1 MVLVVGGI
9 LLRLAVL
16 YLWVIALWRILR
28 LLIVALSGVLRA
40 VGLLPVRIIGSGHDV
55 GRVVVMNQVWW
66 WEDEM
71 LW

>member
-1 MVLVVGGI
+1 MLFVGGI
-9 LLRLAVL
+9 LLGLAVL
-16 YLWVIALWRILR
+16 RLLVVALLWVLG